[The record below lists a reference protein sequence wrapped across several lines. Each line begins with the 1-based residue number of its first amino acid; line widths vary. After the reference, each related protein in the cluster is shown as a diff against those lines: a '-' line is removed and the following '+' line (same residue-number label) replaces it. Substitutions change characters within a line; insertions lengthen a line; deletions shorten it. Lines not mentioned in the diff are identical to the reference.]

1 MKAYALALCKVAVLL
16 RFRQSE
22 QKAIKCMRGLV
33 TTLAA
38 SAASDKDLIKEL
50 AQMASRLK
58 SLDESPEEE
67 LPQDQADAIFGKPSD
82 SHHTRNKQ
90 MFAFLMILHRAW
102 VSLSQ
107 SN

>member
-33 TTLAA
+33 NTLAA
-38 SAASDKDLIKEL
+38 SAASDKDLMKEL

-67 LPQDQADAIFGKPSD
+67 LPQDQADAIFSMSNN
-82 SHHTRNKQ
+82 SHHTR
-90 MFAFLMILHRAW
+90 
-102 VSLSQ
+102 
-107 SN
+107 SNRCSHF